1 MIDTDKYEGHT
12 EGPWAWDDLHSSG
25 KEMLFV
31 HRKGNDNDI
40 IANVNGVINGKL
52 ESANAQ
58 LIADA
63 PLFLAEVKR
72 LHKNKF
78 NLFTT
83 IEQKLNEKGDEGEAI
98 WEANPNGHYK
108 EDELRGWCEALE
120 FVLNLMKA
128 QEREE

>member
-12 EGPWAWDDLHSSG
+12 EGPWDYCEDEVYA
-25 KEMLFV
+25 
-31 HRKGNDNDI
+31 KGNPCIVALRAHGTD
-40 IANVNGVINGKL
+40 GKL
-52 ESANAQ
+52 TSKLPHRWADFA

-63 PLFLAEVKR
+63 PLLLAEVKR
-72 LHKNKF
+72 LHKNKS

-98 WEANPNGHYK
+98 SVANPNGHYK